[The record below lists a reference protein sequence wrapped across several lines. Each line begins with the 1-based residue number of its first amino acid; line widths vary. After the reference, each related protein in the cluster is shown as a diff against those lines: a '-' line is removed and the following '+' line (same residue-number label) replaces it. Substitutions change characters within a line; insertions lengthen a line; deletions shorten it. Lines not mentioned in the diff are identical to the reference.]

1 MSASDEK
8 QLDEA
13 ITLATEFAQMNT
25 LDVKDRYVL
34 ILGISNEKWLKL
46 VFFTGMFDSDEDPIH
61 VIQSPRVM
69 RYKSSIKSFKLQYY
83 IS

>member
-25 LDVKDRYVL
+25 LDVKDRCVL
-34 ILGISNEKWLKL
+34 ILGINIVKCLKL
-46 VFFTGMFDSDEDPIH
+46 VFFMGMFGSDEES
-61 VIQSPRVM
+61 QTQ
-69 RYKSSIKSFKLQYY
+69 FL
-83 IS
+83 